1 MLLSALPFPKLL
13 CEDAWSIWSV
23 RQLKATHFLLM
34 WVYWIVVIT
43 GFKFAGQKMLPF
55 LLATWRCGKQIHFHR
70 YFLLQREIHMK
81 SKTNLHDSD
90 VWNLHFFSRVIIAD
104 MLKLFVCIFCL
115 INTLSSCFLSFFFL
129 PSTHKSMMRCHVLL
143 VISICCS
150 VRLRFKLFCLFL
162 SQEMMEQGCLETLS
176 HTHDGC
182 YRSAL
187 CIHLHMQGRK
197 LSFTAG
203 DVNSLQVCFSS
214 NIFKWTQT
222 CIFFHQI

>member
-1 MLLSALPFPKLL
+1 MF
-13 CEDAWSIWSV
+13 
-23 RQLKATHFLLM
+23 
-34 WVYWIVVIT
+34 
-43 GFKFAGQKMLPF
+43 
-55 LLATWRCGKQIHFHR
+55 
-70 YFLLQREIHMK
+70 EICI
-81 SKTNLHDSD
+81 
-90 VWNLHFFSRVIIAD
+90 FFSLVIIAD

-115 INTLSSCFLSFFFL
+115 INTLSSRFLSFFL
-129 PSTHKSMMRCHVLL
+129 PSTQKSMMRCHILL

-150 VRLRFKLFCLFL
+150 VRLWFKLFCLFL

-182 YRSAL
+182 YQSAL

-214 NIFKWTQT
+214 NIFK
-222 CIFFHQI
+222 